1 MKIDVIITTH
11 NERAYMANTDIMI
24 DLETL
29 ATTPDATILTIGA
42 VKFDPFGSEIK
53 EPKMDS
59 FYVKVDLDSCDR
71 IGLTTNDDT
80 IAWWANQSKEAQE
93 AAFDPDGR
101 IDIEEAFAQLY
112 KFCWGA
118 KRVWANGSCFDIIIC
133 EHVFRKIG
141 RAIPWS
147 FWEVRDVR
155 TAFDLGINPQRPPV
169 TAHHALEDAW
179 NQAVGIQN
187 VYNTLRTS
195 TTSAGNYIT
204 PFARER

>member
-1 MKIDVIITTH
+1 
-11 NERAYMANTDIMI
+11 MANTDIMI

-29 ATTPDATILTIGA
+29 NTTPDSTILTIGA
-42 VKFDPFGSEIK
+42 VKFDPFGK
-53 EPKMDS
+53 ELQDPKMDS

-80 IAWWANQSKEAQE
+80 IAWWANQSKEAQA

-101 IDIEEAFAQLY
+101 IPIEDAFAQLY

-155 TAFDLGINPQRPPV
+155 TAFDLGINPHRPPV

-195 TTSAGNYIT
+195 TTSGGTYIA
-204 PFARER
+204 PFSKER

>member
-1 MKIDVIITTH
+1 
-11 NERAYMANTDIMI
+11 MANTDLMI

-29 ATTPDATILTIGA
+29 ATSPDASILTIGA
-42 VKFDPFGSEIK
+42 VKFDPFGDDVK
-53 EPKMDS
+53 NPKCEK
-59 FYVKVDLDSCDR
+59 FYCRVDLDSCDAL
-71 IGLTTNDDT
+71 GLVTNDAT
-80 IAWWANQSKEAQE
+80 VEWWANQSKEAQA
-93 AAFDPDGR
+93 AAFDPTNR
-101 IDIEEAFAQLY
+101 IQIEDAFQQLY

-118 KRVWANGSCFDIIIC
+118 KRVWSNGACFDIVIC
-133 EHVFRKIG
+133 EHVFRKVG
-141 RAIPWS
+141 RAIPWK

-195 TTSAGNYIT
+195 TTSAGDYIA
-204 PFARER
+204 PFANQR

>member
-1 MKIDVIITTH
+1 
-11 NERAYMANTDIMI
+11 MAKTDIMI

-29 ATTPDATILTIGA
+29 NTTPDSTILTIGA
-42 VKFDPFGSEIK
+42 VKFDPFGSELK
-53 EPKMDS
+53 EPQMDS

-93 AAFDPDGR
+93 AAFDPNGR
-101 IDIEEAFAQLY
+101 IPIEDAFAQLY

-141 RAIPWS
+141 KAIPWS

-195 TTSAGNYIT
+195 TTSGGTYIA
-204 PFARER
+204 PFSKER

>member
-1 MKIDVIITTH
+1 
-11 NERAYMANTDIMI
+11 MANTDIMI

-29 ATTPDATILTIGA
+29 NTTPDSTILTIGA

-101 IDIEEAFAQLY
+101 IDIVDAFAQLY

-141 RAIPWS
+141 KAIPWS

-195 TTSAGNYIT
+195 TTSGGTYIA
-204 PFARER
+204 PFSKER